1 MTCQIITS
9 PRLVDALNTIID
21 YTDDYKDIINK
32 MMDTFNRN
40 QLINDDDLDQIIYK
54 LTDDLPSINGV
65 RSCDEQINYHMNLC
79 TLQQC
84 IIDLYGGLFEPFY
97 IRNRNIGVVG
107 NITKLRTYHGAIVFE
122 VDGVRVTYF

>member
-1 MTCQIITS
+1 MTCQIITN

-21 YTDDYKDIINK
+21 YTDNYKDIIDK
-32 MMDTFNRN
+32 MVQMFNHSR
-40 QLINDDDLDQIIYK
+40 LVSDDDLDQIVYK
-54 LTDDLPSINGV
+54 LTDDVSTINGV
-65 RSCDEQINYHMNLC
+65 RSCDEQINYYMNLY

-84 IIDLYGGLFEPFY
+84 IIDLYTGLFEPFY

-122 VDGVRVTYF
+122 VDGVCVTYF